1 MLLIEKDRGSSDKT
15 NIWKLCTCRRKEN
28 NMTEEFNKKEEG
40 CHCGCHHHHT
50 HEHEHEHEDGC
61 KCSEKFLVLADE
73 AWREVLKEKIKDK
86 ILAKKG
92 EHIEKLAELI
102 AKANGER
109 WKNKI
114 YAKTN
119 NNKFKDSLKELF
131 SSSD

>member
-1 MLLIEKDRGSSDKT
+1 
-15 NIWKLCTCRRKEN
+15 
-28 NMTEEFNKKEEG
+28 MTEEFNKKEEG